1 MRHVWEILGTYQLW
15 TPCFQSDRAKTRNK
29 CLIKFNIYDKI
40 EQFVWKV
47 IFDILDIIEEK
58 CNRVFVYLYFCNC
71 RNSDKG
77 TKEGERINC
86 WRNIRRGAVTG
97 TNCSHVIHLT
107 AKQRKT
113 TKVLSEKNM
122 IFLFTEIQKKCHQ
135 QFGRW
140 TFPHLHSKFPL
151 VAFILKFLSNGIPVK
166 YKSTTQSNIIFKKNA
181 RKRRYFLVKN

>member
-1 MRHVWEILGTYQLW
+1 MTKLNNLSGKSYLTSLILLRK
-15 TPCFQSDRAKTRNK
+15 S
-29 CLIKFNIYDKI
+29 
-40 EQFVWKV
+40 V
-47 IFDILDIIEEK
+47 I
-58 CNRVFVYLYFCNC
+58 VYLSICIFVIV
-71 RNSDKG
+71 G
-77 TKEGERINC
+77 TVTREQRKEGERINC

-113 TKVLSEKNM
+113 TKVLWEKNM

-166 YKSTTQSNIIFKKNA
+166 YKSTTRRNIIFKKNA
-181 RKRRYFLVKN
+181 RERSYFLGKN